1 VPSNRLERVGST
13 IAKEHHMTHERN
25 LDVRDGPPARRHT
38 AILDAFEAL
47 DAGAR
52 FELVNDHDPKPLYH
66 QFAAERAGTF
76 TWDYLE
82 NGPEVWRDRIGRPG
96 GIVWGSDRGGSIM
109 TARLDYRA
117 VLPAV
122 SLAMSGLEKVVESST
137 LEPKLLELV
146 KQRASQING
155 CAYCLDM
162 HTKDARAIGEDE
174 QRLHLVAVW
183 REAPFF
189 APRERAALAWTEA
202 LTLLPQTG
210 APDDVYLAMAR
221 EFDPAEQV
229 ALTLAIVAINSWNR
243 LAVGFRRPVGSYVS
257 SRHPEPRA
265 VH

>member
-1 VPSNRLERVGST
+1 MFIVV
-13 IAKEHHMTHERN
+13 
-25 LDVRDGPPARRHT
+25 
-38 AILDAFEAL
+38 
-47 DAGAR
+47 
-52 FELVNDHDPKPLYH
+52 LVNAIPNATDNPIGLV
-66 QFAAERAGTF
+66 
-76 TWDYLE
+76 
-82 NGPEVWRDRIGRPG
+82 GPRGDRTDGCQPTEGR
-96 GIVWGSDRGGSIM
+96 SM
-109 TARLDYRA
+109 RLDYRA
-117 VLPAV
+117 VLPEA
-122 SLAMSGLEKVVESST
+122 SRAMSGLEKVVESST

-229 ALTLAIVAINSWNR
+229 ALTLAIVAINGWNR

-257 SRHPEPRA
+257 SRHPEPA
-265 VH
+265 TMP